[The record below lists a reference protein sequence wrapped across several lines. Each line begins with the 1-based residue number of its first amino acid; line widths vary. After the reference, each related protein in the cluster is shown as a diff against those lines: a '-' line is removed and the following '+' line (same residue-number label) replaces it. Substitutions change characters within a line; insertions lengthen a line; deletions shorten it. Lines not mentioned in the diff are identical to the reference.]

1 MSVDE
6 AYLNSAEK
14 SDLIELLTQSK
25 EQTSML
31 IDSLSDEGWHY
42 RTSPERWSVGLIMEH
57 LAFAE
62 VFLFKSAKETVAGTA
77 NPKWME
83 ETRGKTEFLWRVV
96 PNRFRNFSS
105 PDVAIPLGKI
115 ERAEA
120 VDRFDSARAKT
131 IDFVETTN
139 LALKAF
145 TAEHFFWGTV
155 NAYHWLLHLVLH
167 NVRHNQQMLE
177 IMANRDYPH

>member
-1 MSVDE
+1 MFADE
-6 AYLNSAEK
+6 AYLSSTEK
-14 SDLIELLTQSK
+14 SDLIELLTKSK

-31 IDSLSDEGWHY
+31 IASLSDEGWHY
-42 RTSPERWSVGLIMEH
+42 RIGPERWSVGLIMEH

-62 VFLFKSAKETVAGTA
+62 VFLFKNAEDTLAGTA

-96 PNRFRNFSS
+96 PNRFQNVSS
-105 PDVAIPLGKI
+105 PEVAIPLG
-115 ERAEA
+115 EVARAEA
-120 VDRFDSARAKT
+120 IDRFGSARAKT
-131 IDFVETTN
+131 IDFVETTD

-145 TAEHFFWGTV
+145 TSEHFFWGTV